1 MGVPLF
7 FTVSG
12 ALLLNRK
19 YDIKKFL
26 TKRFKRV
33 FLPLLFWIIVYIL
46 VGVLLWHHDL
56 TITYIIDTA
65 FGVKGNSSLFWFIWS
80 LMGVYLLIP
89 VISSFIREEG
99 MKGAEY
105 LIIIT
110 IILSLL
116 FTVGFFDYPNMKYNF
131 KVIFYFFP
139 VLGYFIIGSYIQNKE
154 FNMSKNKLFLLGIV
168 LFIIGIIGHFLLIYF
183 KGLGG
188 IYLMPVDFFNIF
200 VISETI
206 GVFLAFKYADFK
218 MISESIKPLRERKLG
233 KLIVLFS
240 SCSFGIYFSHYL
252 IMQILFKGYLHPLVR
267 NRILIYYPISC
278 IIILL
283 GSWALVLIMSKIPI
297 LKIGSGSK

>member
-1 MGVPLF
+1 
-7 FTVSG
+7 
-12 ALLLNRK
+12 
-19 YDIKKFL
+19 
-26 TKRFKRV
+26 
-33 FLPLLFWIIVYIL
+33 
-46 VGVLLWHHDL
+46 
-56 TITYIIDTA
+56 
-65 FGVKGNSSLFWFIWS
+65 
-80 LMGVYLLIP
+80 MGVYLLIP
-89 VISSFIREEG
+89 VISSFIREED

-240 SCSFGIYFSHYL
+240 ICRFGIYFSHYL

-297 LKIGSGSK
+297 LKIGSGRK